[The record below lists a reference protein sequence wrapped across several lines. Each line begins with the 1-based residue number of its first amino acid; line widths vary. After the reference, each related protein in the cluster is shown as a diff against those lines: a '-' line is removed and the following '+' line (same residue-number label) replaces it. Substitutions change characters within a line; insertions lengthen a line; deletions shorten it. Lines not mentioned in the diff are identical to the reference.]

1 MAEEPIMD
9 PSQAMMQGAMGI
21 PAQEPEMLDQ
31 GDSTP
36 EEQAGRGSDTLLGH
50 LTPGEIVVPKEIID
64 NEIAMRKLKSLF
76 DKYEVDINQFTVGHE
91 ANSINPETGNPEFGF
106 FKFIQKNWDY
116 VRGKRQKQKATQ
128 AATKAAAQQ
137 AAAHKARIDAMIAK
151 FNKQMDESKA
161 AFTAESK
168 LKRAEFAATS
178 MIGKKQFDTKLS
190 DVKKEA
196 AGLDARPGV
205 VDAGKS
211 QGTRA
216 AGAWRRRRK
225 RVKRIMKRR
234 PQ

>member
-21 PAQEPEMLDQ
+21 PVQEPEMLDQ

-106 FKFIQKNWDY
+106 FKKAW
-116 VRGKRQKQKATQ
+116 RGITGSRRARRKGRQ
-128 AATKAAAQQ
+128 AADQQ

-178 MIGKKQFDTKLS
+178 MISKKQFDTKLS

-205 VDAGKS
+205 VDLGKAEDAGSKTS
-211 QGTRA
+211 S
-216 AGAWRRRRK
+216 AWRRRRK